1 MENLVVNVSESE
13 KPSDDDYVKELYVL
27 AKENDPGQQ
36 LVDIVEWGANSTDFQ
51 ISDCIDCFRKIYHG
65 DGGVSYDTGS
75 DYGIGYEFAGI
86 PKWAWHYQIVK
97 LIFSDGLESI
107 KATLSISYVPHDFP
121 TRKGMSLEEFK
132 ALRPGAD
139 STKVLQTS
147 NSTVA
152 TNSTIVVE
160 DTSDKDVKIKIA
172 EIDQGP
178 AFDIT
183 AFLQTYR

>member
-1 MENLVVNVSESE
+1 
-13 KPSDDDYVKELYVL
+13 
-27 AKENDPGQQ
+27 
-36 LVDIVEWGANSTDFQ
+36 
-51 ISDCIDCFRKIYHG
+51 
-65 DGGVSYDTGS
+65 
-75 DYGIGYEFAGI
+75 
-86 PKWAWHYQIVK
+86 
-97 LIFSDGLESI
+97 
-107 KATLSISYVPHDFP
+107 
-121 TRKGMSLEEFK
+121 MSLEEFK

-183 AFLQTYR
+183 AFL